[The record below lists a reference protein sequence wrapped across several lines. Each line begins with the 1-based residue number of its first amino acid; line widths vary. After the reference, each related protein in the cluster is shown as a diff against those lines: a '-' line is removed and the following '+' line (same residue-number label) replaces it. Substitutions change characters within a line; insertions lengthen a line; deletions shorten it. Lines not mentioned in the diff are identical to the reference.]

1 MMSLRAAARS
11 APRTLTRLSS
21 TAARSTTASA
31 SASVLSVARPL
42 ARSWA
47 PLRSTTGQQLG
58 AAFSTTPL
66 RGKPAGQVDEELSV
80 KLESELQFESEMKEN
95 EQQPASV
102 KDFLANSP
110 FELKD
115 VPGKEDV
122 YLVRKFGNET

>member
-1 MMSLRAAARS
+1 MQHDVLIVGAGFAGAVCAERLAASGKRCLVIDR
-11 APRTLTRLSS
+11 RTHI
-21 TAARSTTASA
+21 
-31 SASVLSVARPL
+31 
-42 ARSWA
+42 
-47 PLRSTTGQQLG
+47 GG
-58 AAFSTTPL
+58 NAFD
-66 RGKPAGQVDEELSV
+66 RFGQVDEELSV